1 MTVTEEEKT
10 KGCCNHFLWKS
21 RKIRKLCGIHS
32 GNRQCQGYSARD
44 NSKKQGTIAIEILEQ
59 NPDIDTIVVPIGGG
73 GLSTGIAVA
82 AVMVEILNEQL

>member
-1 MTVTEEEKT
+1 MIYDTVCAISTA
-10 KGCCNHFLWKS
+10 L
-21 RKIRKLCGIHS
+21 
-32 GNRQCQGYSARD
+32 
-44 NSKKQGTIAIEILEQ
+44 KQGAISIEILEQ